1 MLSYRISVKTTIIGG
16 TWSQPTAFNNIDI
29 FVTNAD
35 EKQMKMK
42 MVVTADYGNHK

>member
-1 MLSYRISVKTTIIGG
+1 LA
-16 TWSQPTAFNNIDI
+16 TAFNNIDI

-42 MVVTADYGNHK
+42 MVVTADYGNQK